1 MQDNAVEQM
10 SEHMYFLQL
19 LGLKYLIVTTYQ
31 GIYVFI
37 LVSSWFVENAT
48 VKTLNVNVSKA
59 VIVDREFL

>member
-1 MQDNAVEQM
+1 MQDNAIEQM